1 LLAALLLAGLQGF
14 GIGGIGFL
22 AQIAQVLLGGVVGL
36 VPAGR
41 IGLGDVFFGG
51 LGGTAAKQ
59 GQAAQEA
66 ESGNI
71 VLHLL

>member
-22 AQIAQVLLGGVVGL
+22 AQIAQVLLGGIVGWYQR
-36 VPAGR
+36 AGSA
-41 IGLGDVFFGG
+41 LA
-51 LGGTAAKQ
+51 TSSSAAWAAPLQ
-59 GQAAQEA
+59 SRGQAAQEA